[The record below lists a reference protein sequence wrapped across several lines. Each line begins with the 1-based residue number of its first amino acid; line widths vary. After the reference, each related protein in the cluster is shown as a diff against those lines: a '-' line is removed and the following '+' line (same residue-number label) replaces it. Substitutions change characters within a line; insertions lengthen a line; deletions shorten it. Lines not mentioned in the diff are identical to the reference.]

1 MTSVE
6 AGFSSPTNITA
17 PIAAATAVQEHS
29 ADLLTADRIGQELMR
44 LLRIVARLKH
54 NNDSAVGH
62 VLAELLER
70 GPMRVGALAQALGT
84 DPSTVS
90 RQVTALVAAGLAER
104 RADPDDGRSHLLAT
118 TESGAQQCVAGR
130 RRRVQAIATILDRWP
145 EESRHRLAELLGRFA
160 DDMQDRDV
168 RAARRPGGE
177 N

>member
-6 AGFSSPTNITA
+6 ELDL
-17 PIAAATAVQEHS
+17 ATADQ
-29 ADLLTADRIGQELMR
+29 IGQELVR
-44 LLRIVARLKH
+44 LLRIVAKMKH

-90 RQVTALVAAGLAER
+90 RQVTALVDAGLAER
-104 RADPDDGRSHLLAT
+104 RADPDDGRSHLLAA
-118 TESGAQQCVAGR
+118 TESGAQRCVVGR
-130 RRRVQAIATILDRWP
+130 RRRVEAIATILDRWP

-160 DDMQDRDV
+160 DDMQDRDA